1 MRLLTLLKCPISK
14 VNVENY
20 YLRRR
25 LIQIK
30 LKIWVSKC
38 FSISRKKGSFDFTKL
53 FKIFSAD
60 NKENQQVE
68 TPELPHLNSYEANL
82 MLSQKKVAG

>member
-1 MRLLTLLKCPISK
+1 MFLNFTKK
-14 VNVENY
+14 V
-20 YLRRR
+20 
-25 LIQIK
+25 
-30 LKIWVSKC
+30 
-38 FSISRKKGSFDFTKL
+38 SFDFTKL

>member
-1 MRLLTLLKCPISK
+1 MFFNFTKKK
-14 VNVENY
+14 VY
-20 YLRRR
+20 
-25 LIQIK
+25 
-30 LKIWVSKC
+30 
-38 FSISRKKGSFDFTKL
+38 FDFTKL

>member
-1 MRLLTLLKCPISK
+1 M
-14 VNVENY
+14 NVENY

-38 FSISRKKGSFDFTKL
+38 FSISRKKRVYFDFTKL
-53 FKIFSAD
+53 FQIFSAD